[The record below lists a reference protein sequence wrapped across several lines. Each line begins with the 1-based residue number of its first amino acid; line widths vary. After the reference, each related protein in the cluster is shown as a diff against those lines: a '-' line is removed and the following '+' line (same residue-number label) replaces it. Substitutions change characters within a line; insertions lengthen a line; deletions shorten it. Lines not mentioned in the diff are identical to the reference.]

1 MVLMSFGKLAFV
13 ITPAARLSH
22 HSYQSSLAYM
32 CPCYF
37 TFASRIA
44 SDCEI
49 VKRFDYA
56 HLWGVRIPKRSSGLD
71 KKVWRAF
78 LRERCGR
85 KPFYLWSPVT
95 CNLLIF
101 VVLVDPSVGSP
112 LG

>member
-71 KKVWRAF
+71 KKGPASF
-78 LRERCGR
+78 LEGHCVRNA
-85 KPFYLWSPVT
+85 FYLWLPVT
-95 CNLLIF
+95 CSLLIF
-101 VVLVDPSVGSP
+101 VV
-112 LG
+112 